1 MKVNQMEARKE
12 FIASDIDALLENVRA
27 RISQRR
33 DKATFIDVVE
43 DEDELILRFR
53 SPLTQEERYTT
64 FLDLAG
70 RGNRIAG
77 SVFDDMLA
85 YANRDDEDDREDSRV
100 E

>member
-53 SPLTQEERYTT
+53 SPLT
-64 FLDLAG
+64 
-70 RGNRIAG
+70 
-77 SVFDDMLA
+77 
-85 YANRDDEDDREDSRV
+85 
-100 E
+100 